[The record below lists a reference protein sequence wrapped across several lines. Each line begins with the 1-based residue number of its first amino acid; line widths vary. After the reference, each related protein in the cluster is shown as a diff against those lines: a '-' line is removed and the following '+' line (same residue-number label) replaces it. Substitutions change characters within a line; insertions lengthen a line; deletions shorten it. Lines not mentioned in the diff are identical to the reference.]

1 MAQPDPEKLEKL
13 QQALAAYERGER
25 HGELFDRTREEALAP
40 VRKRALGLL
49 DQRARSREE
58 LRGRLVR
65 AEFAP
70 QVIEEVLD
78 ELERNGLIND
88 ANFAHEWVRQR
99 AKRRGKSSRALDR
112 ELAQKGVGRA
122 DRADALAQL
131 SEEDEEHTAREVA
144 QKKAR
149 QVKRVPADRGEYN
162 KLLRRVV
169 GAMAR
174 RGFPEGMALAIG
186 REVLEARLD
195 ELRED

>member
-25 HGELFDRTREEALAP
+25 HGELFDRTREE